1 MLSSNWIRIIM
12 GAALGIG
19 LGLVYGWVI
28 DPIEYT
34 DVTPGILREDYRADY
49 VLMVAEAFH
58 NEYDTEVAARRLAL
72 LGSEA
77 PAQIVGSTLEYA
89 QAHAFTPAEISLL
102 QELLS
107 AMQTFSPQPG
117 GAP

>member
-1 MLSSNWIRIIM
+1 
-12 GAALGIG
+12 
-19 LGLVYGWVI
+19 
-28 DPIEYT
+28 
-34 DVTPGILREDYRADY
+34 
-49 VLMVAEAFH
+49 
-58 NEYDTEVAARRLAL
+58 

>member
-1 MLSSNWIRIIM
+1 MLSSNWIRIII
-12 GAALGIG
+12 GAALGVG

-28 DPIEYT
+28 DPIEYI

-58 NEYDTEVAARRLAL
+58 NEYNTEAAARRLAL

-77 PAQIVGSTLEYA
+77 PAHIVASTLDYA
-89 QAHAFTPAEISLL
+89 QAHGFTPTEISLL

-107 AMQTFSPQPG
+107 AMQSFSPQQGSSP
-117 GAP
+117 